1 MQPAMIPFLALGFGS
16 VFVASVSQVL
26 LKKAALRPA
35 RDLLHEY
42 LNARVIAAYALF
54 FGSTLLTV
62 YAYRGVPLSMGPMFE
77 ATSYVYV
84 TLFGALFFMHSFL
97 QAMRELPEE
106 GNIEAL
112 KERMIRV
119 LVYEQHEKFS
129 VDVGLFVGPPPT
141 QEQESFA
148 QEIYETLMSSM
159 RNPGA
164 KS

>member
-1 MQPAMIPFLALGFGS
+1 MIPFLALGFGS

-84 TLFGALFFMHSFL
+84 TLFGALFFGEKL
-97 QAMRELPEE
+97 TRRKLL
-106 GNIEAL
+106 AL
-112 KERMIRV
+112 ALILAGIV
-119 LVYEQHEKFS
+119 C
-129 VDVGLFVGPPPT
+129 
-141 QEQESFA
+141 FA
-148 QEIYETLMSSM
+148 L
-159 RNPGA
+159 
-164 KS
+164 

>member
-1 MQPAMIPFLALGFGS
+1 MNRPETERALLASLKHVTTWEDMYEWFDNQVRACVQIGHPA
-16 VFVASVSQVL
+16 VV
-26 LKKAALRPA
+26 
-35 RDLLHEY
+35 
-42 LNARVIAAYALF
+42 
-54 FGSTLLTV
+54 
-62 YAYRGVPLSMGPMFE
+62 
-77 ATSYVYV
+77 
-84 TLFGALFFMHSFL
+84 FGALFFMHSFL

-164 KS
+164 KD